1 LHIESIAIR
10 FTPHQRFADCY
21 RPAERWAICVTIGRG
36 SNRFPPW
43 PAAGMIEQDTLKAVI
58 EADWKPPI
66 AGKAGK
72 NHFRQ
77 LEPAVDQKFAV
88 DIGLLYDSLHYTS

>member
-1 LHIESIAIR
+1 
-10 FTPHQRFADCY
+10 
-21 RPAERWAICVTIGRG
+21 
-36 SNRFPPW
+36 
-43 PAAGMIEQDTLKAVI
+43 MIEQDTLKAVI